1 MKNHTYEN
9 FFYNKKQAGPQSE
22 PVPINLLYSKKYQ
35 ETAVTWIF

>member
-22 PVPINLLYSKKYQ
+22 PVPINLLY
-35 ETAVTWIF
+35 